1 MKKLEQDTKPNK
13 AQEKFGRECHQ
24 TLKLQVRV
32 FCNSRPTLFPGGVSD
47 KEPACQCRRC
57 KRHGFDPWAGKIP
70 WRKAWQH
77 TPVFLIGES
86 HGQRS
91 LAGYSPSDHTELD
104 MTQATQHV
112 FYLENIQSYTTAF
125 QHFWHYN
132 RFWYFSLP
140 CSSKY
145 SLSKISS
152 LIHELLRSM
161 LISKGLEIFQL
172 PFCY

>member
-24 TLKLQVRV
+24 TLKLQVCV

-132 RFWYFSLP
+132 RFWYFS
-140 CSSKY
+140 
-145 SLSKISS
+145 
-152 LIHELLRSM
+152 HNE
-161 LISKGLEIFQL
+161 GLDGATFL
-172 PFCY
+172 KCVPWSTSFSNVS